1 MKVCPTCKRSY
12 ADDLLNFCLDDGSVL
27 TAVGGST
34 GDIYINQARPTVGT
48 PPTPR
53 TMDANYGQPQQ
64 QAVSPASRSSK
75 RGGIWVVGILA
86 ALAVLCGGAAI
97 VTFLIASVNT
107 KNDNGDKVVD
117 NRRIENDNVAYRDD
131 ERKTTTAGTYTV
143 DISKWA
149 GVRPEGTLE
158 QKGDESIMWSKLKGY
173 YFVLVAPQ
181 DFSTVNANTSL
192 TVRNVEDA
200 NTSTGFGLV
209 FHSDPKPLKDDYAF
223 VIDSK
228 RKRFRVVRHHE
239 LKEIVVEKWTVSNA
253 IKNGTD
259 KNVLEVRDGGGMIE
273 FRINGEKVAD
283 TRDEREPEGGILGLY
298 PDGVPG
304 LYTGDGVKA
313 AFSNL
318 KVSKFGY

>member
-97 VTFLIASVNT
+97 VAFLIASVNT

-181 DFSTVNANTSL
+181 DFSTVNANTTL

-209 FHSDPKPLKDDYAF
+209 FHSDPKPLKNDYAF
-223 VIDSK
+223 LIDSK
-228 RKRFRVVRHHE
+228 RKRYRIVRHND
-239 LKEIVVEKWTVSNA
+239 LKETTVVKWTVSNV
-253 IKNGTD
+253 IKNG
-259 KNVLEVRDGGGMIE
+259 KEENILEVHDLSGMME
-273 FRINGEKVAD
+273 FFINGSKL
-283 TRDEREPEGGILGLY
+283 TTLKNERRST
-298 PDGVPG
+298 DGVPG
-304 LYTGDGVKA
+304 LYSGDGIKVG
-313 AFSNL
+313 FSDL
-318 KVSKFGY
+318 KVSK